1 MNKLTELIDLIKND
15 NDVIRYQQLEK
26 IISEDESLSKA
37 FKELLNTQKVMVKME
52 YEKSN
57 ELDTI
62 KKEYQNKL
70 EDIKSNIFI
79 EEYLDLLEYINNDIQ
94 LITKIIEDEV
104 FIDFVD

>member
-62 KKEYQNKL
+62 KKEYKNKL